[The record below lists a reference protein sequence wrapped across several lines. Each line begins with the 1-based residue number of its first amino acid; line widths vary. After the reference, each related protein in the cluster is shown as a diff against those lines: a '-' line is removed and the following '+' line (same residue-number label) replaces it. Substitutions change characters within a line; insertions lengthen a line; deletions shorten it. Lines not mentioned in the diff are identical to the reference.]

1 MNKKILIGFISLLF
15 FSSAHAEE
23 NASLELR
30 INPPPKT
37 KSTTR
42 AKSIQ
47 DITIQVTQ
55 NNNCVAQPGSITI
68 TNNSLVHAR
77 NIQAIATD
85 PNYAAYIV
93 ATNNCPA
100 LLAPKASCT
109 ISFYTNAAVSFLT
122 KVLIKGS
129 NTNNTHFN
137 LNAFVCTPS
146 MTSSVP
152 NLGLAVKG
160 SFTGNSRQFFIT
172 NNTFMNAQN
181 ISVKASN
188 LPHGTTYTTTCNGTL
203 AIGNSCSIT
212 VTPGSTVSAD
222 GQGNPCTIGS
232 ASNAFLTVNATQTIP
247 TKIGISVVNYGC
259 IYQSGFVF
267 SIDDTQGCSSSPCVG
282 GVGGKIISLTN
293 LNGSGLAWS
302 NNGVI
307 GGASYDL
314 IPGIDDASTSTVGVP
329 SYSDFLTWFSTT
341 YPSLTPLPSTAFNQ
355 CDGLTDGA
363 CNSGNILAFYNEYI
377 TMVPESNPPHATPLK
392 TYAAGYCSLYSAG
405 GYTNWYL
412 PAICELGKEPSYE
425 VCGSITTDNVVTNLS
440 MLVNSCTLGTSCL
453 SGNYWAS
460 TEWSGGSG
468 NSDTTWAWYQYFDG
482 PSSVTH
488 FDVKSVS
495 LLIRCARELT

>member
-23 NASLELR
+23 KASLE
-30 INPPPKT
+30 ITTHPTQKPK
-37 KSTTR
+37 SGPR
-42 AKSIQ
+42 AKLAQ
-47 DITIQVTQ
+47 AITIQVTQ
-55 NNNCVAQPGSITI
+55 NNNCLAQPGSVTI
-68 TNNSLVHAR
+68 KNNSLVHAR

-93 ATNNCPA
+93 AMNNCPA
-100 LLAPKASCT
+100 LLAPGASCT
-109 ISFYTNAAVSFLT
+109 IAFYTNAAVSFLT
-122 KVLIKGS
+122 NVLIKGS
-129 NTNNTHFN
+129 NTNNTYFN

-160 SFTGNSRQFFIT
+160 SFTGNTRQFFIT

-181 ISVKASN
+181 ISVQASN
-188 LPHGTTYTTTCNGTL
+188 LPNGTTYTTTCSGTL

-212 VTPGSTVSAD
+212 VTPGPTVSAD
-222 GQGNPCTIGS
+222 AQGNPCTMGR

-267 SIDDTQGCSSSPCVG
+267 SIDDTQGCSSSPCTG
-282 GVGGKIISLTN
+282 GVGGKIISLID
-293 LNGSGLAWS
+293 LDGVGLPWNS
-302 NNGVI
+302 
-307 GGASYDL
+307 SHDL
-314 IPGIDDASTSTVGVP
+314 IPGIDNTSTSAVGAP
-329 SYSDFLTWFSTT
+329 SYSDFLIWFVAT
-341 YPSLTPLPSTAFNQ
+341 YPTLTPLPSTAFNQ
-355 CDGLTDGA
+355 CEGPTDGA

-377 TMVPESNPPHATPLK
+377 TIIPASNPPHATALD
-392 TYAAGYCSLYSAG
+392 TYAAGYCSLYSGG

-440 MLVNSCTLGTSCL
+440 MLVNSCNLGSSCL

-460 TEWSGGSG
+460 TEWNDGTGT
-468 NSDTTWAWYQYFDG
+468 SDTTWAWYQYFAG
-482 PSSVTH
+482 SSSVTH
-488 FDVKSVS
+488 FDVKDMTH
-495 LLIRCARELT
+495 LIRCARALT